1 MAADMAERREDM
13 AADMADMV
21 ERRVDSEEERRVDS
35 AVAMA
40 EATGTSRHKRMLLLM
55 SRRFFYIVASLNNI
69 MLSIR
74 NFSFPIQKYV

>member
-1 MAADMAERREDM
+1 MADMAERREDM
-13 AADMADMV
+13 AADMVDMV

-40 EATGTSRHKRMLLLM
+40 EATDTSRRKRMLLLM
-55 SRRFFYIVASLNNI
+55 SRCLFYIVASLYNI